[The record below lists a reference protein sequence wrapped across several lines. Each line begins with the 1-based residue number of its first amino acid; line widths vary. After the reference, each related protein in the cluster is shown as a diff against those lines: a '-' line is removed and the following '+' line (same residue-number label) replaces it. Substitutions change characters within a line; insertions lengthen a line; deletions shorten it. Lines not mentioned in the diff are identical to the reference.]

1 MDYTQPTKE
10 YVFGDERPFAS
21 CHASTLVLLPDGSVL
36 AAWFGGSKEG
46 ADDVAIWCARR
57 EGGRWSTPLR
67 VSELEGVP
75 HWNPVLFQA
84 DGGPIHLYYK
94 VGRTIPAWQ
103 TWVRTSKDGSHTWS
117 ASRPLVE
124 GDRGGRGPVKNK
136 PIRLLDGTWLAPASI
151 EGKKWDAF
159 VDISHDR
166 GQSWTQSE
174 IVPLR
179 RSGLGTKP
187 QPTPSAPPVPDL
199 SFQGKGVIQPTLW
212 ESEPNNV
219 HAAAQLSGTDPEKR
233 FREWGSDLVYSI
245 SDPSPQQQQWHR
257 SHQAARRCLGPGL
270 QSRWRELGRADAAR
284 ARDLRGQREYL
295 GIREGVGGSRGRVL
309 VSGDRIA
316 RERDSAHLYLEARA
330 HRVLAHVPVLAC
342 VRRACRRGTRPIA
355 QGAADWA
362 CGGGSVRRVC
372 RGRGKDRP
380 EPECKSMVWT
390 WARRAAEPGVGQTV
404 GKAKGKAR

>member
-1 MDYTQPTKE
+1 MVGYGFDRDRIRSILRRDLKACRDSHVDITLKDVETVQSRSQPGPKLGQSHARGHRRGLGVTRVFRGGQMDYTQPTKE

-219 HAAAQLSGTDPEKR
+219 HMLLRSSQGRILRSDSVNGGQTWCTAYPTLLPNNNSGIDLTKLPGGALALAYNPVGENWGARTPLVLAISEDNGNT
-233 FREWGSDLVYSI
+233 WGSEKVLEDQEGEYSYPAI
-245 SDPSPQQQQWHR
+245 
-257 SHQAARRCLGPGL
+257 
-270 QSRWRELGRADAAR
+270 
-284 ARDLRGQREYL
+284 
-295 GIREGVGGSRGRVL
+295 VSRGNEIALTYTWRRE
-309 VSGDRIA
+309 RIA
-316 RERDSAHLYLEARA
+316 FWHMSL
-330 HRVLAHVPVLAC
+330 
-342 VRRACRRGTRPIA
+342 
-355 QGAADWA
+355 
-362 CGGGSVRRVC
+362 S
-372 RGRGKDRP
+372 
-380 EPECKSMVWT
+380 
-390 WARRAAEPGVGQTV
+390 
-404 GKAKGKAR
+404 